1 MLKMKTLILTLV
13 LTSFLGISNLLN
25 AQTDRWI
32 YFDSTKNGKYYYD
45 NETLV
50 HNGDTAI
57 VWIKHIY
64 KTEKISIYDK
74 IHEKNLN
81 RKKMEDSNND
91 ELNNDEPDS
100 LTYHSISKWNV
111 FCDSREYIVIDTYK
125 YNENDIL
132 LSEKKFSINK
142 NKDVNKNKDESF
154 TVNDIVPESI
164 EESLYYKICK

>member
-1 MLKMKTLILTLV
+1 
-13 LTSFLGISNLLN
+13 
-25 AQTDRWI
+25 
-32 YFDSTKNGKYYYD
+32 
-45 NETLV
+45 
-50 HNGDTAI
+50 
-57 VWIKHIY
+57 
-64 KTEKISIYDK
+64 
-74 IHEKNLN
+74 
-81 RKKMEDSNND
+81 MEDSNND